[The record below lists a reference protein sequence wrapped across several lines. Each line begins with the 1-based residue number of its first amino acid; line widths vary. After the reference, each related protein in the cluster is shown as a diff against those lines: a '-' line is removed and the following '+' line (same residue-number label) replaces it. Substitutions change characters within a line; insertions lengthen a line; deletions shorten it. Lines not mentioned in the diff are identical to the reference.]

1 MPIRTFRY
9 YLRHPTADGNESVIY
24 DQLRTAHRYKN
35 TLVEIE
41 RGRRAALRAVMT
53 ENAATHNADLAKVA
67 EDAKAAV
74 EAIEKEAKVYKS
86 KERKRTIP
94 DELRDRLD
102 AARIV
107 RRDAFK
113 AYGEASK
120 ASRTDVDFKAET
132 KRIND
137 VAHELRKNARAHSNL
152 YWGTY
157 LIIEEAD
164 EASRKMPFFN
174 KDGPNDP
181 RFERWEGRGA
191 IGVQIQ
197 KSNDG
202 LVGMSTEAVFGEDQ
216 RLRIQRPDA
225 RAWDENV
232 PRGDRKRLQR
242 TKLSMRI
249 GTEEGGRAPIW
260 GHWDMIMHR
269 PLPKGRIK
277 WAEVHLDTFADHRKS
292 GAEWYVVLTVD
303 VDADDVHRH
312 EPGKGGSIGLDLG
325 WRQLDNGDI
334 RVGYWSGDDGEHGEI
349 CVPKKLIGDM
359 RYVEELTSIRAEN
372 FLKAQAALLT
382 PLKVA
387 EVRAK
392 PEEWARFRR
401 LGVGT
406 FAQWRSAE
414 RMHVLHRV
422 WKEHRFD
429 GDAEAFEKLD
439 AFCYRDVH
447 LWRWEAN
454 LRRKTRLHRREIYR
468 IAAANLARRY
478 HTLVLEDFN
487 ISDVAEKPDV
497 DQQKGDN
504 EVARSN
510 RQLVAPYE
518 LRQCFLLAFA
528 DRNTNVSGVNTT
540 RDCSACGSTEVFD
553 QVTDLTHVCKACG
566 AEWDRDENA
575 SRNLRSAYRKVLAEK
590 QANPETVASAAPNGR
605 WAKRKAKVK
614 EAAA

>member
-216 RLRIQRPDA
+216 RLRIQRPD
-225 RAWDENV
+225 
-232 PRGDRKRLQR
+232 
-242 TKLSMRI
+242 S
-249 GTEEGGRAPIW
+249 
-260 GHWDMIMHR
+260 
-269 PLPKGRIK
+269 
-277 WAEVHLDTFADHRKS
+277 
-292 GAEWYVVLTVD
+292 
-303 VDADDVHRH
+303 
-312 EPGKGGSIGLDLG
+312 
-325 WRQLDNGDI
+325 
-334 RVGYWSGDDGEHGEI
+334 
-349 CVPKKLIGDM
+349 
-359 RYVEELTSIRAEN
+359 
-372 FLKAQAALLT
+372 
-382 PLKVA
+382 
-387 EVRAK
+387 
-392 PEEWARFRR
+392 
-401 LGVGT
+401 
-406 FAQWRSAE
+406 
-414 RMHVLHRV
+414 
-422 WKEHRFD
+422 
-429 GDAEAFEKLD
+429 
-439 AFCYRDVH
+439 
-447 LWRWEAN
+447 
-454 LRRKTRLHRREIYR
+454 
-468 IAAANLARRY
+468 
-478 HTLVLEDFN
+478 
-487 ISDVAEKPDV
+487 
-497 DQQKGDN
+497 
-504 EVARSN
+504 
-510 RQLVAPYE
+510 
-518 LRQCFLLAFA
+518 
-528 DRNTNVSGVNTT
+528 
-540 RDCSACGSTEVFD
+540 
-553 QVTDLTHVCKACG
+553 
-566 AEWDRDENA
+566 
-575 SRNLRSAYRKVLAEK
+575 SRC
-590 QANPETVASAAPNGR
+590 ASAP
-605 WAKRKAKVK
+605 KK
-614 EAAA
+614 EAARPSGDTGT